1 MAKRIGKFKV
11 TNRESALSLAD
22 GGDILGTLSVAGAST
37 FTGVVTAAAGVL
49 NSDVTVSSATGA
61 IDLTS
66 VAADHKVYLT
76 GTGAGQIKLPQATAS
91 NVGMCIEIYWTVA
104 GATNGNQ
111 KLGFINSGSTV
122 ITGVI
127 LLASTGAK
135 VDAAS
140 IHGLVNNTKN
150 LEFDADAADHC
161 GGAEGTV
168 VRVYYQ
174 AANKVFAEVRGI
186 TSAATPALDTNAASA
201 TGWS

>member
-1 MAKRIGKFKV
+1 MGKRIGKYKV
-11 TNRESALSLAD
+11 SDRESELSLAD

-76 GTGAGQIKLPQATAS
+76 GTGAGQIKLPQATAG
-91 NVGMCIEIYWTVA
+91 NAGMTIELVWTVD

-111 KLGFINSGSTV
+111 KVGFSNAGSTV
-122 ITGVI
+122 ITGIVI
-127 LLASTGAK
+127 LNSTGAK
-135 VDAAS
+135 TDVAS
-140 IHGLVNNTKN
+140 IHATTNNTKN

-161 GGAEGTV
+161 GGTEGTYAKF
-168 VRVYYQ
+168 YYQ
-174 AANKVFAEVRGI
+174 AANKVFAEVRGV
-186 TSAATPALDTNAASA
+186 TSAGTPALDNNMGSA